1 VNRISPFEFLH
12 WRLFGGDTSF
22 LSLEQNIA
30 LQIRTRYLPEKSNT
44 TFHRTQESG
53 KLFSWMFAFLKDHS
67 QVLEKTFLGGRRLTF
82 QRSRERIYNS

>member
-12 WRLFGGDTSF
+12 WILFGGDTSF

-44 TFHRTQESG
+44 LFTGPRSQESYFPG
-53 KLFSWMFAFLKDHS
+53 CLHS
-67 QVLEKTFLGGRRLTF
+67 
-82 QRSRERIYNS
+82 